1 MSSTTT
7 TMKTL
12 QTIDRLLYEN
22 LLVVLKYFNR
32 QIYCLHLFLY

>member
-1 MSSTTT
+1 
-7 TMKTL
+7 MKPL